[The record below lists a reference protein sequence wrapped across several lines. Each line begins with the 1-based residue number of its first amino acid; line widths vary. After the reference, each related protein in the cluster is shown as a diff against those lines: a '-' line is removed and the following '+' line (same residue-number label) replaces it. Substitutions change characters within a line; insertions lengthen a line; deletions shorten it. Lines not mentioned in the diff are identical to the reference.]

1 MLSGP
6 IFIGSPPIEVR
17 IKRNPRAKRFTLRLS
32 RTDGKATLTL
42 PTRASI
48 REAEGF
54 ATRQEGWLRAQISK
68 LPDRAVLL
76 DGGRLPFRG
85 EHLEITATTGRS
97 IRVEG
102 DKIFVG
108 GKHSGARLQ
117 AFIKTEARNALVP
130 AVEKY
135 AARLNQPFKRITLRD
150 TRSRWGSCSAEGNLM
165 FSWRLV
171 MAPPIVLEYV
181 AAHEVA
187 HLVEMNHA
195 TAFWDVVET
204 LMPDYQN
211 HRNWLREHGA
221 KLHAVNFIA

>member
-1 MLSGP
+1 MSGP

-17 IKRNPRAKRFTLRLS
+17 IKRNARAKRFTLRLS

-42 PTRASI
+42 PTRASL

-54 ATRQEGWLRAQISK
+54 ATRQEGWLRAQIAK
-68 LPDRAVLL
+68 LPERAALL

-85 EHLEITATTGRS
+85 ADLEIATTTGRS

-102 DKIFVG
+102 GKILVG

-117 AFIKTEARNALVP
+117 AFVKTEARNALYP

-135 AARLNQPFKRITLRD
+135 AAQIDRPFNRITLRD

-171 MAPPIVLEYV
+171 MAPPVVLDYV

-187 HLVEMNHA
+187 HLAEMNHSR
-195 TAFWDVVET
+195 AFWDVVEN

-211 HRNWLREHGA
+211 HRHWLREHGA
-221 KLHAVNFIA
+221 KLHAVKFTT

>member
-1 MLSGP
+1 LSGP

-17 IKRNPRAKRFTLRLS
+17 IKRNARAKRFTLRLS

-42 PTRASI
+42 PTRASL

-68 LPDRAVLL
+68 LPERADLV
-76 DGGRLPFRG
+76 DGGRLMFRG
-85 EHLEITATTGRS
+85 ESLEIAATTSRS

-102 DKIFVG
+102 DKILVG

-117 AFIKTEARNALVP
+117 AFVKTEARNALYP

-135 AARLNQPFKRITLRD
+135 AAQINHPFNRITLRD

-171 MAPPIVLEYV
+171 MAPPIVLDYV

-187 HLVEMNHA
+187 HLAEMNHS
-195 TAFWDVVET
+195 TAFWDVVHT

-221 KLHAVNFIA
+221 KLHAVKFTT

>member
-1 MLSGP
+1 MSDP

-42 PTRASI
+42 PTRASM

-54 ATRQEGWLRAQISK
+54 ALRQEGWLRAQISK

-85 EHLEITATTGRS
+85 VDLKIAATAGRS
-97 IRVEG
+97 IRVEN
-102 DKIFVG
+102 DKILVG

-117 AFIKTEARNALVP
+117 AFVKTEARNTLYP

-135 AARLNQPFKRITLRD
+135 AAQIGRPFNRITLRD

-171 MAPPIVLEYV
+171 MAPPIVLDYV

-187 HLVEMNHA
+187 HLAEMNHSA
-195 TAFWDVVET
+195 AFWDVVET

-221 KLHAVNFIA
+221 KLHAVNFTS

>member
-1 MLSGP
+1 MSGP

-32 RTDGKATLTL
+32 RTGGKATLTL

-54 ATRQEGWLRAQISK
+54 ATRQEGWLRAQLSK
-68 LPDRAVLL
+68 LPERTLL
-76 DGGRLPFRG
+76 IDGGRLPFRG
-85 EHLEITATTGRS
+85 TDLEIASTSGRS
-97 IRVEG
+97 IRVEDG
-102 DKIFVG
+102 KILVG

-117 AFIKTEARNALVP
+117 AFVKTEARNALYP

-135 AARLNQPFKRITLRD
+135 AAKINRPFNRITLRD
-150 TRSRWGSCSAEGNLM
+150 TRSRWGSCSVEGNLM

-171 MAPPIVLEYV
+171 MAPPVVLDYV

-187 HLVEMNHA
+187 HLAEMNHSR
-195 TAFWDVVET
+195 AFWDVVET

-221 KLHAVNFIA
+221 KLHAVNFIS

>member
-1 MLSGP
+1 MSGP

-17 IKRNPRAKRFTLRLS
+17 IKRNARAKRFTLRLS

-42 PTRASI
+42 PTRASL

-54 ATRQEGWLRAQISK
+54 ATRQEGWLRTQLSK
-68 LPDRAVLL
+68 LPERADLV
-76 DGGRLPFRG
+76 DGGSLMFRG
-85 EHLEITATTGRS
+85 ESLEIAATTGRS

-102 DKIFVG
+102 DKVLVG

-117 AFIKTEARNALVP
+117 AFVKTEARNALYP

-135 AARLNQPFKRITLRD
+135 AAQINRPFNRITLRD

-171 MAPPIVLEYV
+171 MAPPVVLDYV

-187 HLVEMNHA
+187 HLAEMNHSP
-195 TAFWDVVET
+195 AFWDVVET

-211 HRNWLREHGA
+211 HRNWLRAHGA
-221 KLHAVNFIA
+221 KLHAVKFTT

>member
-1 MLSGP
+1 LSGP
-6 IFIGSPPIEVR
+6 LFIGSPPIEVR
-17 IKRNPRAKRFTLRLS
+17 IKRNTRAKRFTLRLS

-42 PTRASI
+42 PSRASI

-54 ATRQEGWLRAQISK
+54 AQRQEGWLRAQISK
-68 LPDRAVLL
+68 LPEISILL

-85 EHLEITATTGRS
+85 TELDIVTTTDKS
-97 IRVEG
+97 IRIENN
-102 DKIFVG
+102 KIFVND
-108 GKHSGARLQ
+108 KYSGARLQ
-117 AFIKTEARNALVP
+117 AFVKTEARNALYP

-135 AARLNQPFKRITLRD
+135 AAQIARPFNRITLRD

-165 FSWRLV
+165 FSWRLI
-171 MAPPIVLEYV
+171 MAPPLVLDYV

-187 HLVEMNHA
+187 HLAEMNHS

-204 LMPDYQN
+204 LMSDYKN

-221 KLHAVNFIA
+221 KLHAVKFTT

>member
-1 MLSGP
+1 MSGP

-17 IKRNPRAKRFTLRLS
+17 IKRNARAKRFTLRLS

-42 PTRASI
+42 PTRASL

-68 LPDRAVLL
+68 LPERADLV
-76 DGGRLPFRG
+76 DGGRLMFRG
-85 EHLEITATTGRS
+85 ESLEIAATTSRS

-102 DKIFVG
+102 DKILVG

-117 AFIKTEARNALVP
+117 AFVKTEARNALYP

-135 AARLNQPFKRITLRD
+135 AAQINHPFNRITLRD

-171 MAPPIVLEYV
+171 MAPPIVLDYV

-187 HLVEMNHA
+187 HLAEMNHS
-195 TAFWDVVET
+195 TAFWDVVHT

-221 KLHAVNFIA
+221 KLHAVKFTT

>member
-1 MLSGP
+1 M
-6 IFIGSPPIEVR
+6 
-17 IKRNPRAKRFTLRLS
+17 KRNSRAKRFTLRLS

-48 REAEGF
+48 KEAEHF
-54 ATRQEGWLRAQISK
+54 AIRQEGWLRAQISK
-68 LPDRAVLL
+68 LPERAELL
-76 DGGRLPFRG
+76 HGGRLPFRG
-85 EHLEITATTGRS
+85 NNLEVTTITGKS

-102 DKIFVG
+102 DKILVG

-117 AFIKTEARNALVP
+117 AFVKTEARNALYP

-135 AARLNQPFKRITLRD
+135 AAQIGRPFNRISLRD

-171 MAPPIVLEYV
+171 MAPPVVLDYV

-187 HLVEMNHA
+187 HLAEMNHS

-211 HRNWLREHGA
+211 HRNWLREHGS
-221 KLHAVNFIA
+221 KLHAVDFIT

>member
-1 MLSGP
+1 MNGP
-6 IFIGSPPIEVR
+6 LFIGSPPIEVR
-17 IKRNPRAKRFTLRLS
+17 LKRNSRAKRLTLRLS
-32 RTDGKATLTL
+32 RTDGNATLTM
-42 PTRASI
+42 PARASL

-54 ATRQEGWLRAQISK
+54 AQRQEGWLRAQISK
-68 LPDRAVLL
+68 LPERTELL

-85 EHLEITATTGRS
+85 VDLEIAATTGRS

-102 DKIFVG
+102 NKILVG
-108 GKHSGARLQ
+108 GRHSGARLQ
-117 AFIKTEARNALVP
+117 AFVKTEARNALVP

-135 AARLNQPFKRITLRD
+135 TTRINRPFKRITLRD

-171 MAPPIVLEYV
+171 MAPPVVLDYV

-187 HLVEMNHA
+187 HLVEMNHSS
-195 TAFWDVVET
+195 AFWDVVRQ

-211 HRNWLREHGA
+211 HRNWLREHGS
-221 KLHAVNFIA
+221 KLHAVNFIS

>member
-1 MLSGP
+1 M
-6 IFIGSPPIEVR
+6 R

-48 REAEGF
+48 SEAEGF
-54 ATRQEGWLRAQISK
+54 ALRQEGWLRAQISK

-76 DGGRLPFRG
+76 DGGSLPFRG
-85 EHLEITATTGRS
+85 VDLKIAATTGRS

-102 DKIFVG
+102 NKILVG

-117 AFIKTEARNALVP
+117 AFVKTEARNTLYP

-135 AARLNQPFKRITLRD
+135 AAQLGRPFNRITLRD

-171 MAPPIVLEYV
+171 MAPPVVLDYV

-187 HLVEMNHA
+187 HLAEMNHSS
-195 TAFWDVVET
+195 AFWDVVGT

-221 KLHAVNFIA
+221 KLHAVNFTT

>member
-1 MLSGP
+1 MSDP

-17 IKRNPRAKRFTLRLS
+17 LKRNPRAKRFTLRLS

-48 REAEGF
+48 KEATGF
-54 ATRQEGWLRAQISK
+54 ATGQEKWLRAQISR
-68 LPDRAVLL
+68 LPERTALI

-85 EHLEITATTGRS
+85 AELEIAAATGKS

-102 DKIFVG
+102 SKIYVDG
-108 GKHSGARLQ
+108 NNSGARLQ
-117 AFIKTEARNALVP
+117 AFIKTEARNAIVP
-130 AVEKY
+130 SVEKY
-135 AARLNQPFKRITLRD
+135 ARRINRPFNRITLRD
-150 TRSRWGSCSAEGNLM
+150 TRSRWGSCSADGNLM

-171 MAPPIVLEYV
+171 MAPPEVLEYV

-187 HLVEMNHA
+187 HLAEMNHSS
-195 TAFWDVVET
+195 AFWNVVET

-211 HRNWLREHGA
+211 HRYWLRNHGA
-221 KLHAVNFIA
+221 KLHAVNFLS

>member
-1 MLSGP
+1 MSGP
-6 IFIGSPPIEVR
+6 LFIGSPPIEVR
-17 IKRNPRAKRFTLRLS
+17 LKRNPRAKRLTLRLS

-42 PTRASI
+42 PIRASL

-54 ATRQEGWLRAQISK
+54 ARRQEGWLRTQISK
-68 LPDRAVLL
+68 LPERAELL

-85 EHLEITATTGRS
+85 VDLEISATTGRS

-102 DKIFVG
+102 NKILVG

-117 AFIKTEARNALVP
+117 AFVKTEARNILVP

-135 AARLNQPFKRITLRD
+135 AAQINRPFNRITLRD
-150 TRSRWGSCSAEGNLM
+150 TRSRWGSCSTEGNLM

-171 MAPPIVLEYV
+171 MAPPVVLDYV

-187 HLVEMNHA
+187 HLVEMNHS
-195 TAFWDVVET
+195 TAFWDVVHT
-204 LMPDYQN
+204 LMPDYQI
-211 HRNWLREHGA
+211 HRSWLREHGSD
-221 KLHAVNFIA
+221 LHAVNFIS

>member
-1 MLSGP
+1 MSGSV
-6 IFIGSPPIEVR
+6 FIGTPPIEVR
-17 IKRNPRAKRFTLRLS
+17 LKRNPRAKRFTLRLS

-42 PTRASI
+42 PTRASL

-54 ATRQEGWLRAQISK
+54 AHRQEGWLRTQLSA
-68 LPDRAVLL
+68 LPERSVLL

-85 EHLEITATTGRS
+85 VDLEIATTTGKS

-102 DKIFVG
+102 DKILVG

-117 AFIKTEARNALVP
+117 AFIKTEARNALFP

-135 AARLNQPFKRITLRD
+135 AAKINRPFNRITLRD

-171 MAPPIVLEYV
+171 MAPPIVLDYV

-187 HLVEMNHA
+187 HLAEMNHSA
-195 TAFWDVVET
+195 AFWDVVQT

-211 HRNWLREHGA
+211 HRNWLNEYGA
-221 KLHAVNFIA
+221 KLHAVNFIS

>member
-1 MLSGP
+1 MSGP
-6 IFIGSPPIEVR
+6 LFIGSPPIEVR
-17 IKRNPRAKRFTLRLS
+17 IKRNSRAKRFTLRLS

-42 PTRASI
+42 PTRASLH
-48 REAEGF
+48 EAEGF
-54 ATRQEGWLRAQISK
+54 ANRQEGWLRAQISK
-68 LPDRAVLL
+68 LPERSALL

-85 EHLEITATTGRS
+85 VDLEIATTTGRS

-102 DKIFVG
+102 DKILVG
-108 GKHSGARLQ
+108 AKHSGARLQ
-117 AFIKTEARNALVP
+117 AFVKTEARNALYP

-135 AARLNQPFKRITLRD
+135 AAQINRPFNRITLRD
-150 TRSRWGSCSAEGNLM
+150 TRSRWGSCSADGNLM

-171 MAPPIVLEYV
+171 MAPPVVLEYV

-187 HLVEMNHA
+187 HLAEMNHS
-195 TAFWDVVET
+195 TAFWDVVHT

-221 KLHAVNFIA
+221 KLHAVKFTT

>member
-1 MLSGP
+1 MSDP
-6 IFIGSPPIEVR
+6 IFIGTPPIEVR
-17 IKRNPRAKRFTLRLS
+17 LKRNSRAKRFTLRLS
-32 RTDGKATLTL
+32 HTDGKATLTL
-42 PTRASI
+42 PTNASL
-48 REAEGF
+48 REAKGF
-54 ATRQEGWLRAQISK
+54 AARQEGWLRAQISK
-68 LPDRAVLL
+68 LPERSLLL

-85 EHLEITATTGRS
+85 EDLEIAATTGKS
-97 IRVEG
+97 ICVEDG
-102 DKIFVG
+102 KILVG

-117 AFIKTEARNALVP
+117 AFVKTEARNALFP

-135 AARLNQPFKRITLRD
+135 SAQINLPFKRITLRD

-171 MAPPIVLEYV
+171 MAPPIVLNYV

-187 HLVEMNHA
+187 HLAEMNHSS
-195 TAFWDVVET
+195 AFWSVVKT

-221 KLHAVNFIA
+221 KLHAVNFVT